1 MFSLLWLAFMK
12 LLLSYYDVAQAN
24 VDALQQTIQ
33 DNLARVI
40 AFLEQRGVLVAP
52 SDAPSTDRVA
62 LYVQSKQV
70 IAPFWS

>member
-1 MFSLLWLAFMK
+1 MK

-62 LYVQSKQV
+62 LYV
-70 IAPFWS
+70 